1 MTEQEFTELTK
12 ITLLGESE
20 SLIDEFISYWTE
32 KGIRAKKMRFEK
44 EPVFDLK
51 RRFTT
56 WKRNASKFNTNVK
69 LSPVTG
75 TINAHAEVLRRIE
88 NGEF

>member
-32 KGIRAKKMRFEK
+32 KGLRAKKMRFEK

-51 RRFTT
+51 RRFAT
-56 WKRNASKFNTNVK
+56 WKRNSTKFNTNK
-69 LSPVTG
+69 PNAING
-75 TINAHAEVLRRIE
+75 TIDAYNEVLNMIK
-88 NGEF
+88 NGAI